1 MIKNIDDVH
10 SEKVMRRDH
19 FIFAIV
25 LVVVA
30 ALSFL
35 FSCQKIL
42 KIVKDSC
49 FSRLQE
55 YANVVSHEFIIN
67 NLHLNC

>member
-1 MIKNIDDVH
+1 MNKSIDGVR

-30 ALSFL
+30 TVAFL
-35 FSCQKIL
+35 FSCQK
-42 KIVKDSC
+42 V
-49 FSRLQE
+49 F
-55 YANVVSHEFIIN
+55 
-67 NLHLNC
+67 